1 MAKDRKKLIHM
12 HSSVPDKQPTA
23 ASLEVGEIAVNN
35 AKDQEFLSLKNSEDK
50 VVRFSSDE
58 QIVTIME
65 KKEVMPY
72 KGYVRG
78 ETGPSSTSGDTPTAD
93 TYGSYGITNND
104 LLNNK
109 SNIIIKLNQ
118 VVAGNTIKHDKVNGA
133 KDKYNKD
140 VNPTDDGGLTDGA
153 GFFIDMSRYAMQ
165 DANPQFSSTTN
176 TCRTTLSG
184 TTIIRGLDGSCGS
197 LLDAKVATEV
207 GDFGTATNKIGTAT
221 TTISADTTL
230 TVSGNTTETHN
241 GPVVITNNNNKT
253 ETTKGSSTANTSG
266 NSVVN
271 VGGNYSGATT
281 GTTIEIKIGNVVENH
296 SGTTTETKA
305 KDVTENNLSAKTE
318 TTTGVNTVN
327 NKSNYNVNTSG
338 NTTILTT
345 GNTVIHSDGKVG
357 ISAKGELSLVSS
369 EDDIIITADDDI
381 CETAGNKATFYGVSQ
396 TNVGLDCDDT
406 SASTTTNVYGKT
418 LNVYASTANTNIA
431 TANTSATTATLSGN
445 SLTITENTTDIT
457 SCGHLYLNTNDF
469 KLQQCSGSQGSA
481 ELKFCNGFKVDSNA
495 ITLEECPSGAG
506 SITIKE
512 TTSTISG
519 TNLTINEGDDVKIN
533 VGDDFIVNTSG
544 DTTITTTGETKI
556 TSTSNV
562 CVTSNADANFGGDIN
577 TRIGANCSGTS
588 GYSNNTYITASS
600 SAFTYAPTV
609 VNSGTTNNNTFTTI
623 NNSATT
629 INNTATTENNKIT
642 TINTTASTINTTATT
657 INQSGDTYNVT
668 AATEIHTTTSFT
680 VNSSSAA
687 CIVSNDVASVGGD
700 VTTNIGA
707 NCNGTAISNT
717 TNIYG
722 DTLVESGTTNNN
734 TFTTINNTANTINQS
749 GVTYNITGDTNING
763 TLCIASGLCKTLSWT
778 YGDVKTNGGNAVD
791 SSTNFKEDKA
801 FVVPRCVGDMNRS
814 KFGYSYGDVHG
825 KHGDTGGTYDPGE
838 ACNNQTTDSV
848 VIPTSIQHINEW
860 SQNCFTID
868 NNLCVT
874 GNITATGSVF
884 STSDERKKE
893 NINFIDADSKLKV
906 RNIPL
911 KSFNFKED
919 LTKRKVYGVIAQ
931 EVEEAGLDELVHTD
945 EEGMKSVDYTSFLIL
960 RIAYL
965 EKMIGHMHS
974 KIVQLEGQINEK

>member
-1 MAKDRKKLIHM
+1 MAKDRKKLLHI

-35 AKDQEFLSLKNSEDK
+35 AKDQEFLSLKNSDNK

-58 QIVTIME
+58 QIVSIME
-65 KKEVMPY
+65 KKEVLPY

-104 LLNNK
+104 LLTNK
-109 SNIIIKLNQ
+109 SNIVIKLNQ
-118 VVAGNTIKHDKVNGA
+118 VVASNTIKHDKVNGS

-140 VNPTDDGGLTDGA
+140 VNPTNDGGLTDGA

-184 TTIIRGLDGSCGS
+184 TTIIRGLDDSCGS
-197 LLDAKVATEV
+197 LLDAKVAAEV

-230 TVSGNTTETHN
+230 TVSGTTTETHN
-241 GPVVITNNNNKT
+241 GVVTITNNNN
-253 ETTKGSSTANTSG
+253 
-266 NSVVN
+266 
-271 VGGNYSGATT
+271 
-281 GTTIEIKIGNVVENH
+281 
-296 SGTTTETKA
+296 
-305 KDVTENNLSAKTE
+305 KTE

-327 NKSNYNVNTSG
+327 NKNNYNINTSG
-338 NTTILTT
+338 NTNILTT
-345 GNTVIHSDGKVG
+345 GNNVIHSDGKVG
-357 ISAKGELSLVSS
+357 ISAKGELLLVSS
-369 EDDIIITADDDI
+369 EEDIIITADDNI
-381 CETAGNKATFYGVSQ
+381 CETAGIKATFYGVNQ

-418 LNVYASTANTNIA
+418 LNVYASTANT
-431 TANTSATTATLSGN
+431 SATT
-445 SLTITENTTDIT
+445 
-457 SCGHLYLNTNDF
+457 
-469 KLQQCSGSQGSA
+469 
-481 ELKFCNGFKVDSNA
+481 V
-495 ITLEECPSGAG
+495 
-506 SITIKE
+506 
-512 TTSTISG
+512 
-519 TNLTINEGDDVKIN
+519 
-533 VGDDFIVNTSG
+533 
-544 DTTITTTGETKI
+544 
-556 TSTSNV
+556 
-562 CVTSNADANFGGDIN
+562 
-577 TRIGANCSGTS
+577 
-588 GYSNNTYITASS
+588 
-600 SAFTYAPTV
+600 
-609 VNSGTTNNNTFTTI
+609 NNNTTT
-623 NNSATT
+623 
-629 INNTATTENNKIT
+629 
-642 TINTTASTINTTATT
+642 
-657 INQSGDTYNVT
+657 
-668 AATEIHTTTSFT
+668 F
-680 VNSSSAA
+680 
-687 CIVSNDVASVGGD
+687 
-700 VTTNIGA
+700 
-707 NCNGTAISNT
+707 
-717 TNIYG
+717 
-722 DTLVESGTTNNN
+722 
-734 TFTTINNTANTINQS
+734 
-749 GVTYNITGDTNING
+749 NITGDTNITGDLTING
-763 TLCIASGLCKTLSWT
+763 EICPTSGLCKTLSWT
-778 YGDVKTNGGNAVD
+778 YGDVKTNGGSAVN

-801 FVVPRCVGDMNRS
+801 FVIPRCVGDMNRS
-814 KFGYSYGDVHG
+814 KFGYSYGDVHS
-825 KHGDTGGTYDPGE
+825 KYGDTGGTYDPGE
-838 ACNNQTTDSV
+838 ACANQTTDTV
-848 VIPTSIQHINEW
+848 TIPTSIGHLNEW

-945 EEGMKSVDYTSFLIL
+945 EGGVKSVDYTSFLIL